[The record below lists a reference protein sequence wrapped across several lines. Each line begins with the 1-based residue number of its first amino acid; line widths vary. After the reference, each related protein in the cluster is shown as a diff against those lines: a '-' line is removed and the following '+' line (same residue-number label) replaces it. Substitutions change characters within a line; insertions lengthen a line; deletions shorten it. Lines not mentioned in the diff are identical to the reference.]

1 MDSLRHT
8 SPLSTKD
15 VLTVLPGL
23 FWDNDCVMLPELG
36 GFVCNSKPA
45 RYDEEKLEIVP
56 PSRDVLFNA
65 RLTTHD
71 GVLANALMR
80 KHCMVYR
87 DALQAVERLVA
98 SLKAQLEAS
107 GSVTLPGLGTLY
119 QENDGMLR
127 FMADAEFERMLGS
140 FGHASIPLSPL
151 DARVALP
158 DPAPM
163 APLSKETPK
172 AAEPTKVRRISSH
185 DEVLP
190 WQVKLGRAA
199 AAVAVPLTLAG
210 AYLLSQPSGTE
221 TMLASNPL
229 WNHAPIAASYTPAPS
244 NAGLSFETPAAPK
257 ESPKAFVERTQW
269 EGPLVFD
276 LERGTPSTH
285 GIRMTVPAEEVAPET
300 APEAAPEVAPPPPP
314 APIKFMIVGGA
325 FSVKD
330 NARKLAAD
338 LKTQGFETSLHVQAN
353 NGLTVVSMGGYAT
366 EADARVALQTARSQG
381 HEKAWM
387 KRL

>member
-1 MDSLRHT
+1 M
-8 SPLSTKD
+8 
-15 VLTVLPGL
+15 TVLPGL

-45 RYDEEKLEIVP
+45 RYDEEKLEILP

-65 RLTTHD
+65 RLTTND

-80 KHCMVYR
+80 KHGMVYR
-87 DALQAVERLVA
+87 DALQAVEGLVA

-107 GSVTLPGLGTLY
+107 GSVALPGLGTLY

-158 DPAPM
+158 DPLPV

-172 AAEPTKVRRISSH
+172 TTEPTKLRRISSH
-185 DEVLP
+185 EEALP

-244 NAGLSFETPAAPK
+244 DAGLSFDMPAPPK
-257 ESPKAFVERTQW
+257 ESPKAFVARTQW

-285 GIRMTVPAEEVAPET
+285 GIRMTVPAPAVV
-300 APEAAPEVAPPPPP
+300 VAPPPPP

-366 EADARVALQTARSQG
+366 EVDARSALQTARSQG

>member
-1 MDSLRHT
+1 
-8 SPLSTKD
+8 
-15 VLTVLPGL
+15 
-23 FWDNDCVMLPELG
+23 
-36 GFVCNSKPA
+36 
-45 RYDEEKLEIVP
+45 
-56 PSRDVLFNA
+56 
-65 RLTTHD
+65 
-71 GVLANALMR
+71 
-80 KHCMVYR
+80 
-87 DALQAVERLVA
+87 
-98 SLKAQLEAS
+98 
-107 GSVTLPGLGTLY
+107 
-119 QENDGMLR
+119 
-127 FMADAEFERMLGS
+127 
-140 FGHASIPLSPL
+140 
-151 DARVALP
+151 
-158 DPAPM
+158 
-163 APLSKETPK
+163 
-172 AAEPTKVRRISSH
+172 
-185 DEVLP
+185 
-190 WQVKLGRAA
+190 
-199 AAVAVPLTLAG
+199 
-210 AYLLSQPSGTE
+210 
-221 TMLASNPL
+221 MLASNPL

-244 NAGLSFETPAAPK
+244 DAGLSFETPAAPK

-285 GIRMTVPAEEVAPET
+285 GIRMTVPAEEVAPEA
-300 APEAAPEVAPPPPP
+300 APEAASEVAPPPPP

>member
-80 KHCMVYR
+80 KHGMVYR

-107 GSVTLPGLGTLY
+107 GSVTLPGLGMLY

-185 DEVLP
+185 DEALP

-244 NAGLSFETPAAPK
+244 DAGLSFETPAAPK

-285 GIRMTVPAEEVAPET
+285 GIRMTVPAEEVAPEA

-338 LKTQGFETSLHVQAN
+338 LKTQGFETSLHVQSN

-366 EADARVALQTARSQG
+366 EADARAALQTARSQG